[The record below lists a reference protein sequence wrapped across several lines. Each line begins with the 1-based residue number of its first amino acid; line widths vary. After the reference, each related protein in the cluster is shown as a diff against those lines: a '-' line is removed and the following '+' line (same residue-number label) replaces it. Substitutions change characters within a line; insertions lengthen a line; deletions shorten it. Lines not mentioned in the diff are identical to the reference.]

1 MKKSHYQKILAD
13 RIYKINKLTQT
24 PYPTQQ
30 LLKEVG
36 GDSRIFTILVELKA
50 TSYVKG
56 GFTQWN
62 NAIPVSQ
69 ALLDSVMKRYYEK
82 LKISEE
88 KKQALTGVT
97 KEPPTNPTKW
107 KWNPNYQVK
116 PKALHIH
123 SNERKEF
130 NLFWGL
136 IKFRW

>member
-1 MKKSHYQKILAD
+1 MKKSHYQKIVAD

-36 GDSRIFTILVELKA
+36 GDSRIFTVLVELKA

-56 GFTQWN
+56 GFIQWN

-88 KKQALTGVT
+88 KKQALEESIKPVS
-97 KEPPTNPTKW
+97 KET
-107 KWNPNYQVK
+107 
-116 PKALHIH
+116 PKIKKSKTVYDVNLT
-123 SNERKEF
+123 ERKEF